1 MSMNP
6 PRPRRY
12 AEQTHVEAKQSRVE
26 IEALLKR
33 AGAIDITWP
42 EEFEGKALVYFKPER
57 RPIRIAVPLPRK
69 PEPPA
74 PVSRRSWAAD
84 YYQAVHRRYERA
96 EKSYQQQVRQR
107 WRGLLLLIKAKFEAI
122 ASGLE
127 PVDVAFLPY
136 LELPE
141 AATSV
146 SGSCPRSPTPCAKVA
161 CPTVSC
167 SGRASLRVRGNR
179 DDRDHL
185 ARHPRRG

>member
-84 YYQAVHRRYERA
+84 YDQAVHRRYERA

-136 LELPE
+136 LELPGGGNLGE
-141 AATSV
+141 RIVPQIAHAM
-146 SGSCPRSPTPCAKVA
+146 RE
-161 CPTVSC
+161 
-167 SGRASLRVRGNR
+167 GRLP
-179 DDRDHL
+179 DRL
-185 ARHPRRG
+185 MLGPGESTGAG